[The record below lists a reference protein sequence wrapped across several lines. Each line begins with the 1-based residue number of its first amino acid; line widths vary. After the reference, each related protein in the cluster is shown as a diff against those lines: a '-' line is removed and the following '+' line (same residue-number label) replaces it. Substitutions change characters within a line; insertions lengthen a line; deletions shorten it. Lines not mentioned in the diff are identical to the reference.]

1 MILTASSDL
10 DAVNEILAAVG
21 ESPVNTLEN
30 PTNVDVISAIRI
42 LNRVN
47 RMEQG
52 RDWSFNLVP
61 SLTLNPDVFTKKIKW
76 ADSYLRLRGANGE
89 IYMKRGG
96 QLFDFTNQ
104 TDKFED
110 SITVEAILLFPFDE
124 MPEALRTYIIA
135 KAAKEFQTS
144 FLGDPNL
151 YQELHMKEQ
160 EAWARLQEYEI
171 DMTQPNLLQSQAVQ
185 TIRRR

>member
-1 MILTASSDL
+1 
-10 DAVNEILAAVG
+10 
-21 ESPVNTLEN
+21 
-30 PTNVDVISAIRI
+30 
-42 LNRVN
+42 
-47 RMEQG
+47 
-52 RDWSFNLVP
+52 
-61 SLTLNPDVFTKKIKW
+61 
-76 ADSYLRLRGANGE
+76 
-89 IYMKRGG
+89 MKRGG

-151 YQELHMKEQ
+151 SQMLHLKEQ